1 MKELNIENLTVEQK
15 LGLVNIAYIGEDT
28 ANKKYIL
35 DLIKKRSLGGI
46 WVVPTMDNATEI
58 IAEMKSAADY
68 PLLVF
73 TDAENGINGY
83 FIGKHNSLGLCDS
96 EKLAYTFGKVTA
108 ITARKMGYNV
118 VCNPILDMADGNY
131 TCGGNVRSI
140 GCDKYRV
147 AAIASAEAKGMHDG
161 GVLTL
166 GKHYPGTCELQKEI
180 DTHMAEAISEQ
191 TAEELLDYNLY
202 PYRMLIKEGL
212 LDGIMTAHCRYIN
225 IDSFYPASLSKSV
238 INIIRN
244 EGFDGISITDALVMM
259 GIVARFGKIDGIG
272 LSIGKGNDLALPFY
286 PDHKI
291 AHEGMLDCYKRGII
305 SDERLNEA
313 VNRIIDAQRKI
324 LSLPTNEEITDSDLL
339 DIELIN
345 KNSIY
350 SYTDKGV
357 STAIKKDDRHY
368 FVILTESRINLNQLE
383 TLNVDTFTKKW
394 YNPMLIVDKIKNI
407 FPHSEFGFLSEYP
420 TPTEMM
426 NILNNSIG
434 FNEVVFI
441 TYFDSRAN
449 IGTECFTSRV
459 ISLMKALQQTNRITT
474 VIHFGNPYV
483 LEDIPHIPRV
493 IIGTTETKS
502 LGYALDVLSGELNPC
517 GKPTYQIN
525 LR

>member
-202 PYRMLIKEGL
+202 HLKM
-212 LDGIMTAHCRYIN
+212 
-225 IDSFYPASLSKSV
+225 V
-238 INIIRN
+238 
-244 EGFDGISITDALVMM
+244 
-259 GIVARFGKIDGIG
+259 
-272 LSIGKGNDLALPFY
+272 
-286 PDHKI
+286 
-291 AHEGMLDCYKRGII
+291 
-305 SDERLNEA
+305 
-313 VNRIIDAQRKI
+313 
-324 LSLPTNEEITDSDLL
+324 
-339 DIELIN
+339 DIEDRKNRAALYNALDPN
-345 KNSIY
+345 KEMQ
-350 SYTDKGV
+350 
-357 STAIKKDDRHY
+357 AIGYDYLFDDTNLK
-368 FVILTESRINLNQLE
+368 IEKINLKNRYDYKCLP
-383 TLNVDTFTKKW
+383 KK
-394 YNPMLIVDKIKNI
+394 YRKK
-407 FPHSEFGFLSEYP
+407 F
-420 TPTEMM
+420 
-426 NILNNSIG
+426 
-434 FNEVVFI
+434 
-441 TYFDSRAN
+441 
-449 IGTECFTSRV
+449 
-459 ISLMKALQQTNRITT
+459 
-474 VIHFGNPYV
+474 
-483 LEDIPHIPRV
+483 
-493 IIGTTETKS
+493 
-502 LGYALDVLSGELNPC
+502 
-517 GKPTYQIN
+517 
-525 LR
+525 